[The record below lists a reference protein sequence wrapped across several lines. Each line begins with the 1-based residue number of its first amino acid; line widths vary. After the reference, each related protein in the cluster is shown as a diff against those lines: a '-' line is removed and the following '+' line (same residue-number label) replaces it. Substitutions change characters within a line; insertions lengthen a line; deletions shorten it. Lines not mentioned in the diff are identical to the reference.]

1 MVPGPNVMLEGM
13 ADDDTAI
20 AVGGTKSKMVVIINS
35 DVDVI
40 PWVDAR
46 VVLVKFRLYGE
57 ERCNTAPLTMALN
70 STLSG

>member
-20 AVGGTKSKMVVIINS
+20 AVGVTKSEVIVIIKMGI
-35 DVDVI
+35 DVI

-70 STLSG
+70 ATLSV